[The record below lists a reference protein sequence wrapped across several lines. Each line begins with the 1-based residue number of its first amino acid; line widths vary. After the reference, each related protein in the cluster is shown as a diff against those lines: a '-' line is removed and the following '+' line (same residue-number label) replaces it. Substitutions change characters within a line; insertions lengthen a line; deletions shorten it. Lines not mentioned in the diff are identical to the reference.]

1 MQRVTVD
8 EEKTA
13 TLPRPPMA
21 EHTLAALC
29 GGYVRYLARRT
40 GQTEEFIL
48 DRFYCETGKNP
59 SEDRAGF
66 RYWAGKK
73 VYMADQLRVDPF
85 AGRGF

>member
-1 MQRVTVD
+1 MQKAASYED
-8 EEKTA
+8 KTPK
-13 TLPRPPMA
+13 LPRPPMA

-40 GQTEEFIL
+40 GESEEAIL
-48 DRFYCETGKNP
+48 NHYQCETGRKP
-59 SEDRAGF
+59 DADRDAF

-85 AGRGF
+85 GGL